1 MQNPCV
7 LLKLYIYLHSNYM
20 EINMTKIELNNNRI
34 YYTSDKKIIRIYDNF
49 FPISS
54 SKQTK
59 VSVENGVEI
68 KSSYI
73 KKTYR
78 DMQRCVK
85 LYDLI
90 LDKILDETRNSV
102 LRVLFYVL
110 RELERNTGYV
120 EVNIEDV
127 ARRLDL
133 NERVVRNALKEV
145 FKTYMLDKK
154 HIDPEMAFVGNRERW
169 MIDQLEAETDRD
181 DKQYEK
187 TSTYHRSIEADDD
200 VLFGIKEEE

>member
-1 MQNPCV
+1 
-7 LLKLYIYLHSNYM
+7 
-20 EINMTKIELNNNRI
+20 MTKIELNNNRI
-34 YYTSDKKIIRIYDNF
+34 YYTSDKKIVRIYDNF

-54 SKQTK
+54 SKKTK

-73 KKTYR
+73 QKTYR

-102 LRVLFYVL
+102 LRVLFYIL
-110 RELERNTGYV
+110 RDIERNTGYV
-120 EVNIEDV
+120 EVNVEDV
-127 ARRLDL
+127 AKRLNL
-133 NERVVRNALKEV
+133 NERVVRNAINEV

-154 HIDPEMAFVGNRERW
+154 HIDPEMAFVGNREQW

-181 DKQYEK
+181 DRQYEK
-187 TSTYHRSIEADDD
+187 ISTYHRSIEADDD
-200 VLFGIKEEE
+200 VLFNIKEEK